1 MIAAEIERE
10 LATALVRK
18 YPEPPIS
25 RKEVIREY
33 TVASKVLQRH
43 FPSESA
49 EWVIKLFGSYVHILT
64 YPTPRFIRLFGKL
77 RGDSDDITR

>member
-10 LATALVRK
+10 
-18 YPEPPIS
+18 
-25 RKEVIREY
+25 
-33 TVASKVLQRH
+33 
-43 FPSESA
+43 
-49 EWVIKLFGSYVHILT
+49 YVHILT